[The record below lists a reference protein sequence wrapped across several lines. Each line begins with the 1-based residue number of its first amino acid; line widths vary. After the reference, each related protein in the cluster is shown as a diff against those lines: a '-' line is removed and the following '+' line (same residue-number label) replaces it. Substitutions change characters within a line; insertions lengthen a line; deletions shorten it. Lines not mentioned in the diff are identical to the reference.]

1 MNPITRRLIAKEL
14 HVYRWL
20 LVGGTAAG
28 LVGMLMAAT
37 GEVGFNIGFIV
48 WLTAVIALG
57 VMLALFGV
65 SSERKEKSLLFML
78 SLPLSPAD
86 YVRAKLLG
94 LLVCFLLPWGVLSA
108 AALGLVLLMP
118 GIADGL
124 LPYGVL
130 LCVFLLLNFSM
141 VLCGALHIASE
152 AAMGGLI
159 ILTNMSVSLFMM
171 GVGRVPGLGEHMLKP
186 EPVWSMPFWL
196 LLAAELAATLLA
208 LCLPLLFAARRRDV
222 L

>member
-1 MNPITRRLIAKEL
+1 M
-14 HVYRWL
+14 
-20 LVGGTAAG
+20 
-28 LVGMLMAAT
+28 
-37 GEVGFNIGFIV
+37 
-48 WLTAVIALG
+48 TAVIALG

-65 SSERKEKSLLFML
+65 QQERKEKSLLFLL
-78 SLPLSPAD
+78 SLPLSPGH

-94 LLVCFLLPWGVLSA
+94 LLACFLLPWALLSA
-108 AALGLVLLMP
+108 GALALILVMP

-124 LPYGVL
+124 LPYAVL
-130 LCVFLLLNFSM
+130 LCFFLLLNFAI
-141 VLCGALHIASE
+141 VLCGALHITSD
-152 AAMGGLI
+152 AATGGLI

-186 EPVWSMPFWL
+186 EPVWNTPFWL

-208 LCLPLLFAARRRDV
+208 LTLPLLFAARRRDV